1 MLLFFLFCLTLGL
14 LALFQHP
21 PQPPTTHPC
30 VCCQCV
36 VVLEGRGGGV
46 LGRRRVRAGEDV
58 SSLTPILSLTWRCI
72 ESPCKA
78 HVITPPPRRMRRA
91 RGWAGGGW
99 GGGREGFMREGGL
112 TCSFTNASPRLACVL
127 PKLNPHHLVSF
138 PTFVPP
144 PPLSL
149 SSPACLS
156 LQPQA
161 RYSVG
166 ERAVRL
172 HTAHPAGIN
181 PARKRLPTAVVRH
194 PYVIALPSSS
204 SQWLRCQSVY

>member
-1 MLLFFLFCLTLGL
+1 MFLYKCL
-14 LALFQHP
+14 
-21 PQPPTTHPC
+21 
-30 VCCQCV
+30 
-36 VVLEGRGGGV
+36 
-46 LGRRRVRAGEDV
+46 
-58 SSLTPILSLTWRCI
+58 
-72 ESPCKA
+72 
-78 HVITPPPRRMRRA
+78 
-91 RGWAGGGW
+91 
-99 GGGREGFMREGGL
+99 
-112 TCSFTNASPRLACVL
+112 ASPRLACVL

-138 PTFVPP
+138 PTFVSPP
-144 PPLSL
+144 SLLPPL

-194 PYVIALPSSS
+194 PMLSPSPVPPANGCDASQFIKKGVPQSTNLGLLIFLFRGQAALN
-204 SQWLRCQSVY
+204 LKL